1 MCRLCA
7 NLQENLV
14 PLFEG
19 EGQDNNLPDRISKYL
34 DFSVHL
40 KKGLPSS
47 VCLQCTMSL
56 LDWHRFYKN
65 CEKVNEHFRELL
77 LSNGSMSMNMLLQE
91 SKATTESVPD
101 DDDDVVGI
109 DFDEDSSAFN
119 KILKEAEIDE
129 LDKAVVHEEIII
141 TAGNIMEM
149 IEDPE
154 ATQGEELF
162 ITEEQPAEKDQ
173 ETTVLGNEIRKSV
186 RRKLPRYVT
195 YLIDYTMSGRRTL
208 TGHSRIMT
216 L

>member
-1 MCRLCA
+1 M
-7 NLQENLV
+7 

-47 VCLQCTMSL
+47 VCVQCTMSL

-77 LSNGSMSMNMLLQE
+77 LSNGSMSINILLQE
-91 SKATTESVPD
+91 SKATTDSVPDD

-119 KILKEAEIDE
+119 KILKEAEINE
-129 LDKAVVHEEIII
+129 LDKAVVQEEVVVTTENIMMELIDEPEPEEEI
-141 TAGNIMEM
+141 
-149 IEDPE
+149 
-154 ATQGEELF
+154 F
-162 ITEEQPAEKDQ
+162 ITEEPEPPAKEDQ
-173 ETTVLGNEIRKSV
+173 QKTVLGSEKRKSG
-186 RRKLPRYVT
+186 RRKLPRYVK
-195 YLIDYTMSGRRTL
+195 
-208 TGHSRIMT
+208 
-216 L
+216 